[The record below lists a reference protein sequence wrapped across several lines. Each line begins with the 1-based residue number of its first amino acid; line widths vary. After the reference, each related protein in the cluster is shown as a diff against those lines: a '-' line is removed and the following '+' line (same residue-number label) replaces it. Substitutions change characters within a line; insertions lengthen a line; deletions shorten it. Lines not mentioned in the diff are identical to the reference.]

1 MTISSV
7 HTSKGEVR
15 YAKCCSGPRN
25 MIMLPGV
32 SVTSVLGSAAAVE
45 TAYESFNGKYT
56 IYLFEYPGNYPEGA
70 EIGYLADML
79 AEAIRLLQ
87 LKNCCLLGAS
97 FGGMVG
103 QVLLAEYPELF
114 VSAVFG
120 STVSRVSEA
129 SPKTISRWHTI
140 ASNKDVRTLNMAF
153 YDAVYSDEYQIKYAE
168 AIRKV
173 LDNGNENDCSIMAI
187 HTGMILRADLRAY
200 AQKIK
205 TPTLVLGAKADHVF
219 SDKDVSETAHLIG
232 CEPFFYEKSGHAV
245 FDEDPD
251 FKRRVLEHYAVS
263 EKNKN
268 LQTDI

>member
-79 AEAIRLLQ
+79 AEAIRLLE
-87 LKNCCLLGAS
+87 LKNCCLFGAS
-97 FGGMVG
+97 FGGMLG

-114 VSAVFG
+114 VSAALS
-120 STVSRVSEA
+120 STVARITDA
-129 SPKTISRWHTI
+129 SPDTIRRWHEV
-140 ASNKDVRTLNMAF
+140 ALLGDVRTLNLAF
-153 YDAVYSDEYQIKYAE
+153 YDAVYSDEYQMKFAE
-168 AIRKV
+168 PIRKA
-173 LDNGNENDCSIMAI
+173 LDNGSKTDCRVMAE
-187 HTGMILRADLRAY
+187 HTGMILRADLRANDR
-200 AQKIK
+200 KIK
-205 TPTLVLGAKADHVF
+205 IPTLMIGANQDHVF
-219 SDKDVSETAHLIG
+219 SIEDISQTAQLIG
-232 CEPFFYEKSGHAV
+232 CKTVLYDEYSHAV
-245 FDEDPD
+245 FDEAPD
-251 FKRRVLEHYAVS
+251 FKQKILDHFEESHVGG
-263 EKNKN
+263 K
-268 LQTDI
+268 T